1 MTGARRKKTTGNR
14 DKGKSTPPKT
24 PARKKP
30 APGALLRDA
39 QDAWRRADCD
49 ALAALGKRSLA
60 RSPDRAELAVMIAAG
75 LAQQGE
81 HTGARKMAI
90 KAKDWGCPPRQM
102 AEVLIS
108 AALET
113 AGRATCLL
121 ADTDAARPLFA
132 EAVAVFSPDG
142 DLPDTATN
150 RLIQAQSALGLLPEA
165 RDVLETALSDM
176 QQNQQ
181 LSSNEA
187 VMFKSQLDLLTHT
200 LSLAQMRG
208 QLSAPAPT
216 SKDVDAE
223 TRPADDQLAQRAVSQ
238 LGQDLWVLEQTGY
251 KRGGFFVE
259 FGATDGVIL
268 SNTLLLETEFDWD
281 GILAEPNPAFFA
293 RLQQNRTCTLAPDCI
308 MGKTGQEVSFILAD
322 EYGGVAEF
330 GAEDAHVERRRAF
343 QDANHVLT
351 LPTISLDDFLRKYNA
366 PHRID
371 YLSVDTEGSEY
382 EILRHFPFDDWDIRL
397 VTIEHNFTPI
407 RDDIRALMERHGFAC
422 REEQWDD
429 WYYKP

>member
-1 MTGARRKKTTGNR
+1 MTGARKKTTADRGT
-14 DKGKSTPPKT
+14 GKSTPRNT

-30 APGALLRDA
+30 ASGALLRTA
-39 QDAWRRADCD
+39 QEAWRRADWA
-49 ALAALGKRSLA
+49 ALAALETRHLA
-60 RSPDRAELAVMIAAG
+60 QSPDRAELAVMIAAG
-75 LAQQGE
+75 LAHQGA
-81 HTGARKMAI
+81 HDAALQRGRQAL
-90 KAKDWGCPPRQM
+90 DWGCPPRRV

-113 AGRATCLL
+113 AGCATCLL
-121 ADTDAARPLFA
+121 ADAQAAEPFFADAIAL
-132 EAVAVFSPDG
+132 FSPDG
-142 DLPDTATN
+142 DLPDTVTN
-150 RLIQAQSALGLLPEA
+150 RMIQAQSALGLLPEA
-165 RDVLETALSDM
+165 RDMLEAALSDM
-176 QQNQQ
+176 QHNQR

-187 VMFKSQLDLLTHT
+187 VMFRSQLDLLTHT

-208 QLSAPAPT
+208 QLNALAPAQA
-216 SKDVDAE
+216 DAS
-223 TRPADDQLAQRAVSQ
+223 DDTLAQRAVSQ

-268 SNTLLLETEFDWD
+268 SNTLLLETEFGWN
-281 GILAEPNPAFFA
+281 GILAEPNPGFFA
-293 RLQQNRTCTLAPDCI
+293 RLEQNRNCTLSPDCI
-308 MGKTGQEVSFILAD
+308 MGETGQEVTFVLAD

-330 GAEDAHVERRRAF
+330 GVEDAHVERRRAF

-351 LPTISLDDFLRKYNA
+351 LTTISLDDFLRKYNA
-366 PHRID
+366 PRRID
-371 YLSVDTEGSEY
+371 YMSIDTEGSEY

-397 VTIEHNFTPI
+397 MTIEHNYAPL
-407 RDDIRALMERHGFAC
+407 RADIRALMESNGYAC